1 MSDSDLFNLEG
12 GVQAEEGVDAGHL
25 SGFTPSVPSEVRL
38 SLESS
43 FYFYTLSSVKIVQ
56 ISYGRLRSQTI

>member
-1 MSDSDLFNLEG
+1 MSDSDVFNLEG

-38 SLESS
+38 IGIFILLRGLC
-43 FYFYTLSSVKIVQ
+43 FCASVGEDT
-56 ISYGRLRSQTI
+56 YQTI